1 MAVTVQEAQ
10 VVFSAEGMGR
20 VASEAGKARSAMNS
34 LASAASKVGAGL
46 KGAVSGL
53 GAGLSGIR
61 SAFSGIGGQLSALG
75 AAAGVG
81 KVMQLAAGA
90 EQTAIQ
96 FEVLLGSAE
105 AAKEM
110 IGSIRELDMKTV
122 FGTRE
127 LGDAAKLMM
136 MQGMGAEQAMKTLSG
151 LTEVAAGDSDA
162 LQRLALAMA
171 QVNNAGRLTGQDLLQ
186 LINAGFNPLQIISQH
201 TGKSMMALRK
211 EMEAG
216 AISADQVQWA
226 LTSLTTGSGRLAGMN
241 ERISQTTAGMFAKMK
256 SSLELV
262 AIEFGTALLPKA
274 NEFLQTILEHI
285 PNITVFTTTLAD
297 GILSAVD
304 YFFEAQA
311 QIAKFGLSAGIVAGN
326 MQSIWTA
333 MWEDISTIAEQA
345 LTWMKQ
351 NTIATVGV
359 IADAA
364 SQLVN
369 PVDLAMNVLRTGKVF
384 ELEVPEILKPDF
396 VSKTGQVMKDVT
408 KEIAIAQAEYAKQTA
423 EASAKALADEQ
434 ERLKAAKAARDAAK
448 NAPQEAFP
456 MAQVATVANA
466 AEEVAKAQ
474 IERGS
479 AASIFT
485 SIADKLA
492 NKAMEDLAKAQLAAQ
507 QEANKIATQTLQAI
521 SILPFG
527 LQ

>member
-10 VVFSAEGMGR
+10 VVFSAEGMGK

-81 KVMQLAAGA
+81 KIMQLAAGA

-110 IGSIRELDMKTV
+110 ISSIRQLDMKTV

-186 LINAGFNPLQIISQH
+186 LINAGFNPLQIISQQ
-201 TGKSMMALRK
+201 TGKSMMELRK

-216 AISADQVQWA
+216 AIAADQVQWA
-226 LTSLTTGSGRLAGMN
+226 LTALTTGTGRLAGMN

-256 SSLELV
+256 SSLEVV
-262 AIEFGTALLPKA
+262 AIEFGSKLLPKA
-274 NEFLQTILEHI
+274 NEFLQLIIKHMPHI
-285 PNITVFTTTLAD
+285 TSFATTLAD
-297 GILSAVD
+297 GIISAVD
-304 YFFEAQA
+304 GFFTVQDSLT
-311 QIAKFGLSAGIVAGN
+311 KFGI
-326 MQSIWTA
+326 
-333 MWEDISTIAEQA
+333 
-345 LTWMKQ
+345 
-351 NTIATVGV
+351 TVGV
-359 IADAA
+359 IAGNFGTIWDSSFQYFTGLAKSA
-364 SQLVN
+364 FEYLVEN
-369 PVDLAMNVLRTGKVF
+369 
-384 ELEVPEILKPDF
+384 
-396 VSKTGQVMKDVT
+396 GQKSVTFMKDALVQLSPSNLL
-408 KEIAIAQAEYAKQTA
+408 KIAKGEATFKAPAIEFAEFKVDPKPLSNMYDIVQQVADAQRDYAEEQAA
-423 EASAKALADEQ
+423 NSAQALADEQ
-434 ERLKAAKAARDAAK
+434 ARLDAIEKSRDAAA
-448 NAPQEAFP
+448 NTPPPAFP
-456 MAQVATVANA
+456 PSAIQNA
-466 AEEVAKAQ
+466 AEEVAKLQ
-474 IERGS
+474 VERGS

-492 NKAMEDLAKAQLAAQ
+492 NKAMEELGKAQLKAQ

-521 SILPFG
+521 TTLPLG